1 MKTCSLHGRNT
12 NEEKTIASWTAEV
25 ANLAGSR
32 LVGRSTENR
41 TYYWYVFLEVLSTT
55 SCYFYKEKKKQK
67 NFKGFKFSAY

>member
-25 ANLAGSR
+25 ANLACSR

-41 TYYWYVFLEVLSTT
+41 TYLLICILRGIEHDLLLLLQG
-55 SCYFYKEKKKQK
+55 KKKAKELQ
-67 NFKGFKFSAY
+67 GF